1 MPQGEVIRMTQA
13 ETPKTF
19 EARIAEYMKMMTRVL
34 TPERRERLRWD
45 ERIHLVRGFIVRR
58 LAMEDAAA
66 ASEASVHLDA
76 GMHHP
81 HPLLVSLVRVLAR
94 AAAEADLTAQR
105 NHDQQGDPV

>member
-1 MPQGEVIRMTQA
+1 MTQA
-13 ETPKTF
+13 ETRKMF
-19 EARIAEYMKMMTRVL
+19 EARIAEYMKMVTRVL

-66 ASEASVHLDA
+66 ADEASVHLDG
-76 GMHHP
+76 GMDHPHSPP
-81 HPLLVSLVRVLAR
+81 HPLLVSLVHVLAR

-105 NHDQQGDPV
+105 SHDQQGDPA